1 MRGQASALN
10 PPLVPPFSKGG
21 NRSPVLELKGLSLQ
35 REILILDNIDWK
47 VMPGEHWAVLGA
59 NGSGKTTLLNVLTA
73 YMTPSR
79 GEMKVLG
86 KRYGAY
92 DWRELRKKIGIVSSS
107 LRALL
112 RADEPALHAVI
123 SGREAILNYWG
134 EITESDRRAGHRIL
148 KDIECG
154 ELEDRPWGYL
164 SQGEQQR
171 VLIGRAL
178 MAQPKILILDEPC
191 AGLDMVARET
201 FLDFLQRLIRKN
213 RNLTLLL
220 VTHHVEEIAPFF
232 SHVLLLK
239 AGKVLAAGPKAKV
252 LQSKRLG
259 QAFDADLKLAKQ
271 GGRFRSTVSNRKSFT
286 I

>member
-1 MRGQASALN
+1 MKKNST
-10 PPLVPPFSKGG
+10 
-21 NRSPVLELKGLSLQ
+21 PVLELRGLSLQ
-35 REILILDNIDWK
+35 REILILDDIDWK

-79 GEMKVLG
+79 GEMTVLG

-112 RADEPALHAVI
+112 RSDEPALNAVV
-123 SGREAILNYWG
+123 SGKEAILNYWG
-134 EITESDRRAGHRIL
+134 EITEADRRAGRSIL
-148 KDIECG
+148 KEIECT
-154 ELEDRPWGYL
+154 ELADRPWGYL

-171 VLIGRAL
+171 ILIGRAL
-178 MAQPKILILDEPC
+178 MAKPKILILDEPC

-201 FLDFLQRLIRKN
+201 FLDFLQRLTRRSKD
-213 RNLTLLL
+213 LTLLL
-220 VTHHVEEIAPFF
+220 VTHHVEEIASFF

-239 AGKVLAAGPKAKV
+239 SGKALASGPKAKV
-252 LQSKRLG
+252 LQSKQLS
-259 QAFDADLKLAKQ
+259 QAFGSKLSLSKQ
-271 GGRFRSTVSNRKSFT
+271 NGRYRSTVSSRKSFT
-286 I
+286 V